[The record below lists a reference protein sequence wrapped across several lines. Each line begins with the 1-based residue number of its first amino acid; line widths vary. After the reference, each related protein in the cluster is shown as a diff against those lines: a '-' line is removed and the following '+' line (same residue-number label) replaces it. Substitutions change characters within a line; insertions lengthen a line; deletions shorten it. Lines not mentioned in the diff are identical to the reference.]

1 MRYLSKFIHMRMQGA
16 NPDAPVYNG
25 KGGGAQAPAPDP
37 NIGKA
42 QLKLADL
49 SEEQLTFFK
58 TEIWPEMSRLS
69 NLQEGRADRQ
79 AAFDEQIQQRQ
90 YQIAEEE
97 YSRLKDKFYPLQQQ
111 AIDEANKYNQEDQR
125 EKFAQQAIGDA
136 RAASENAAQ
145 QNEQRMRSFG
155 INPASGQYRGMM
167 NSNQV
172 QQSALEAAA
181 STRARN
187 AAEQLGWAKR
197 MDAIGLGMNTFG
209 NQATSTGLSLNAGNA
224 ALAAGQIPMQ
234 NQMMMGQ
241 SAALGYGGAMGGYG
255 QVGTLGVQKYG
266 ADVQAY
272 RAQREAEAAESAGF
286 GNFLGALGSAGITKF
301 SDYRLKENIVLVGRL
316 REGMNIY
323 EFEYKPEFKQVAG
336 YGRYRGVMADEV
348 ERILPRAVVVASNGY
363 KMVNYSM
370 VV

>member
-1 MRYLSKFIHMRMQGA
+1 MRMQGA

-25 KGGGAQAPAPDP
+25 KGGGAPAPAPDP

-181 STRARN
+181 ATRARN

-234 NQMMMGQ
+234 NQMMMGN
-241 SAALGYGGAMGGYG
+241 SVALGYGGAMGGYG

-316 REGMNIY
+316 RDGINVY